1 MASSH
6 WHGTRTIMWWH
17 WQSTPSKGQG
27 DGRGDGGEDG
37 RGGERGLMWWH
48 WQGRPSNF
56 LLTTTH
62 KPSAGARMRKKQG
75 ALWRH
80 KSPDQTIDS
89 KPVRLWGRLV
99 ASPPKIVP
107 KQGHCWSQ
115 PQNLYKSIKNVFG
128 RFVTVLAQ
136 RGVLVLPETDGETN
150 SLSSNFPSGKSALCF
165 LTQRSL

>member
-1 MASSH
+1 MKFGFCR
-6 WHGTRTIMWWH
+6 GTNVVTLAGQTIKFPADFH
-17 WQSTPSKGQG
+17 SYK
-27 DGRGDGGEDG
+27 
-37 RGGERGLMWWH
+37 H
-48 WQGRPSNF
+48 
-56 LLTTTH
+56 
-62 KPSAGARMRKKQG
+62 SAGARMRKKQG
-75 ALWRH
+75 ALWPH

-99 ASPPKIVP
+99 ASPPKIAP